1 MSCGGSAKK
10 VLLAALAECAE
21 LSTLNLVLCTL
32 SLNLAANGSDHKSQ
46 NTKHQV
52 QSTKYKDSIP
62 IPNFLMSLLESKDV
76 SKIYQMGTTSVTAL
90 DNVSLS
96 LKEGEF
102 VSIQGTSGSGKS
114 TLLNMVGGLDHPTS
128 GEVLFNAR
136 ALGPLNKREMARY
149 RRFSV
154 GMIFQNFNLI
164 PTMTAEENVGLAL
177 AFGGIRG
184 SQRRQRAEE
193 LLGRVGL
200 SDRLT
205 HRPSELSGG
214 EQQRVAIARALAN
227 HPKVLLADEP
237 TGNVDSTRA
246 HELLALLREMVDK
259 DSLTILMVTHDRELA
274 TSFSDRIILMK
285 DGRVMKDEG

>member
-1 MSCGGSAKK
+1 
-10 VLLAALAECAE
+10 
-21 LSTLNLVLCTL
+21 
-32 SLNLAANGSDHKSQ
+32 
-46 NTKHQV
+46 
-52 QSTKYKDSIP
+52 
-62 IPNFLMSLLESKDV
+62 
-76 SKIYQMGTTSVTAL
+76 MGTASVTAL
-90 DNVSLS
+90 DNVSLTVQ
-96 LKEGEF
+96 EGEF

-114 TLLNMVGGLDHPTS
+114 TLLNMVGGLDHPTT
-128 GEVLFNAR
+128 GEVLFNSK
-136 ALGPLNKREMARY
+136 ALAPLSKKEMARY
-149 RRFSV
+149 RRYSV

-184 SQRRQRAEE
+184 VQRRKRAAG

-227 HPKVLLADEP
+227 NPKVLLADEP

-246 HELLALLREMVDK
+246 HELLALLREMVTK

-274 TSFSDRIILMK
+274 TSFADRIILMK
-285 DGRVMKDEG
+285 DGRVVKDGG